1 MDSVPSYKGMTP
13 GPVRLAAADETPDG
27 APRWLV
33 SRYDDVVEAL
43 NHPHLRMQG
52 FQPSDSA
59 ECSFSRLVD
68 RESGDVPAE
77 LTATEIIRREVFF
90 VFDPPVHER
99 VRKQVVRYFSAKR
112 LEAMRPRVQQIAD
125 ELLDAIAGREQVDLV
140 DVFAFPL
147 PVRVLCEVLNIP
159 EPIRSRLLTRKEGSK
174 PVIPLEVAQPAAAE
188 LVETRRREPIDDDMI
203 STLVAAHEEGRV
215 TEKELHA
222 LPIIL
227 LIAGYLTTVHM
238 IGSSVLTLLQN
249 PERFD
254 ELRRDPSLVAPAVEE
269 LLRYQGSVSSVSR
282 FARED
287 IVIGGTTIP
296 KGSHVRVMMGSANR
310 DPGAYIDPDA
320 LDFGRGGHGL
330 AFGHGINYCLGSYL
344 AKVELEVAI
353 GTVIRRFPD
362 LALVEPVRI
371 GEIEDGVL
379 GVERLPVRLTAPTGA
394 V

>member
-1 MDSVPSYKGMTP
+1 MDSVPTYKGMAP
-13 GPVRLAAADETPDG
+13 GPVRLASADESPDG

-43 NHPHLRMQG
+43 NHPDLRMQG
-52 FQPSDSA
+52 FRPSDSA

-68 RESGDVPAE
+68 RENGDSPPE

-90 VFDPPVHER
+90 VFDPPVHDR

-112 LEAMRPRVQQIAD
+112 LEALRPRVQQIAD
-125 ELLDAIAGREQVDLV
+125 ELLDVIADRELVDLV
-140 DVFAFPL
+140 QVFAFPL

-159 EPIRSRLLTRKEGSK
+159 EPIRTRLLTREEGSR
-174 PVIPLEVAQPAAAE
+174 PVIPLDVAQPAAAG
-188 LVETRRREPIDDDMI
+188 LVETRRCEPIDDDMI
-203 STLVAAHEEGRV
+203 STLVAAQRDGKV
-215 TEKELHA
+215 SEKELHA

-249 PERFD
+249 PTRLA
-254 ELRRDPSLVAPAVEE
+254 ELRRDPTLIAPAVEE

-296 KGSHVRVMMGSANR
+296 QGSHVRVMMGSANR
-310 DPGAYIDPDA
+310 DPAAYADPDG
-320 LDFGRGGHGL
+320 LDFHRGGHGL

-353 GTVIRRFPD
+353 STLLRRFPD
-362 LALVEPVRI
+362 LALTEPVTV

-379 GVERLPVRLTAPTGA
+379 GVEQLPVRLKASARA